1 MDWKFWIGDIII
13 PIVTFIVGLF
23 VGKSIEKK
31 ANAKIKGSNN
41 TVIQN
46 SKIEK

>member
-1 MDWKFWIGDIII
+1 MDWKFWIGDVII
-13 PIVTFIVGLF
+13 PIVTFLVGLF
-23 VGKSIEKK
+23 VGLAIEKK
-31 ANAKIKGSNN
+31 AKASVKGNDN